1 MRRSA
6 MKRIVTLV
14 VALASL
20 WSCVYGSSERKK
32 LGIGVVLGAP
42 TGFSVKYW
50 QSQRVAYQG
59 SIGGM
64 YKGGLMIGADYLVHE
79 NALKNPDLP
88 FYYGAGLFIGNAG
101 FGGPEFTRGSFAL
114 GVRGAFGLDYLVP
127 GHPFDISVELGP
139 ALLLTPVVGMGIE
152 LSIALRFYP

>member
-1 MRRSA
+1 
-6 MKRIVTLV
+6 MKRTLMLV
-14 VALASL
+14 VVLASL
-20 WSCVYGSSERKK
+20 WSCVYGSSDRGK

-50 QSQRVAYQG
+50 QNPRVAYQG

-79 NALKNPDLP
+79 KALKNPDLP

-101 FGGPEFTRGSFAL
+101 FGGPDFTQGRFAL
-114 GVRGAFGLDYLVP
+114 GVRGAFGVDYLVP
-127 GHPFDISVELGP
+127 DHPFDISLELGP
-139 ALLLTPVVGMGIE
+139 ALLLTPVVGMGLE
-152 LSIALRFYP
+152 LSIAVRFYP